1 MSKSRKL
8 MVLGLVVGA
17 VCALVVAQALAAT
30 TSWTGAGT
38 NDPVFKVAFTKVK
51 PSGQPAKVKD
61 FASKQ
66 LHFTCVTTPPTQP
79 FRANTTIHTPITV
92 HSGAFSRTASFTS
105 GNIKVTYTIDGK
117 FLSVRTATGT
127 YKEKRSLVSDPSQY
141 CVSAK
146 EPWKAHKQ

>member
-1 MSKSRKL
+1 

-17 VCALVVAQALAAT
+17 VCALVVAQAFAAT
-30 TSWTGAGT
+30 SSWTGAGT
-38 NDPVFKVAFTKVK
+38 NDSVFKFAFTKVK

-66 LHFTCVTTPPTQP
+66 LHFTCTGTTQPP

-92 HSGAFSRTASFTS
+92 HNGAFSRTASFNS
-105 GNIKVTYTIDGK
+105 GNIKVTYTITGK

-127 YKEKRSLVSDPSQY
+127 YKERRALLSNPSVHCDSVQ
-141 CVSAK
+141 
-146 EPWKAHKQ
+146 EPWKVHKQ

>member
-8 MVLGLVVGA
+8 MVLALAVSA

-30 TSWTGAGT
+30 TTWTGAGT

-66 LHFTCVTTPPTQP
+66 LHFTCTGTSQPP

-92 HSGAFSRTASFTS
+92 HSGAFSRTASFFS
-105 GNIKVTYTIDGK
+105 GNLKVTYTITGK

-127 YKEKRSLVSDPSQY
+127 YKERRALASNPSVHCDSVQ
-141 CVSAK
+141 